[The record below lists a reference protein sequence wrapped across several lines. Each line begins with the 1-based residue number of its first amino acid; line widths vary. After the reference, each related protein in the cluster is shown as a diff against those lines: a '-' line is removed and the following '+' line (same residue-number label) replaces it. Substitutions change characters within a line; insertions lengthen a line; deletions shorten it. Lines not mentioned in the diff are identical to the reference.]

1 MCPSHLTSWRD
12 KCIKINSNSY
22 KSWSDSQSDCVS
34 EGGSLIEFNSTV
46 QQAYTDT
53 EVYQLLQQYR
63 VTKIWVGARKQKSWY
78 WSDDGTTNSGKLH
91 HFLVIWKKLFVV
103 NNMHEKSFTWYTLSS
118 VMSMGGRKRKKMLI

>member
-34 EGGSLIEFNSTV
+34 EGGRLIEFNSTV

-53 EVYQLLQQYR
+53 EVSQLLQQYSLS
-63 VTKIWVGARKQKSWY
+63 KIWVGARKQKSWY
-78 WSDDGTTNSGKLH
+78 WSDDGATNSGKMQI
-91 HFLVIWKKLFVV
+91 FLIRNSLIKATKAFYL
-103 NNMHEKSFTWYTLSS
+103 
-118 VMSMGGRKRKKMLI
+118 VM